1 MALAGLFIH
10 NRTIPAELL
19 SLTIVTLLGRDE
31 FDPAVPVPMVVQVYE
46 RSYPLTGLHCG
57 SKGLE
62 RIISRYIAV
71 LNSASEFG
79 LSFETRGLE
88 KDLRVQRQTALSR

>member
-1 MALAGLFIH
+1 MIATNVLDGASETVLFIH

-46 RSYPLTGLHCG
+46 RSYPLTGPHCG
-57 SKGLE
+57 GKGLE
-62 RIISRYIAV
+62 RIIRPV
-71 LNSASEFG
+71 H
-79 LSFETRGLE
+79 RGPE
-88 KDLRVQRQTALSR
+88 QRF